1 MLTTPEKKR
10 YEGIESRVLHMA
22 LAILLAFSLL
32 GFRLWYLQMV
42 NWRDAQGRDAADL
55 VAKYRLR
62 RETLKASRGMI
73 YGRDPSIVLADNQ
86 ASCDLM
92 LVPAECTDPEDVCA
106 RLGSLVGITPDELLA
121 KITQAKKN
129 RKAFAQVLVK
139 RDISKSDIAR
149 VEESAYALPGV
160 FTMFRPQRRY
170 WYGKTAGQILG
181 YLSEIGPEELE
192 KKSDEYD
199 MGDLVGRDGLEA
211 KYESDLHGKSGQILV
226 VRYASGD
233 PQLRTDEL
241 GQPYINVDS
250 YGRRLEEAQNTGRK
264 PEAGGAI
271 HTTLDIGLQA
281 KAEKLLEGKVGAIT
295 VLNADTGEVLALAS
309 NPGYDPS
316 AFINRSRA
324 RERMDILTDTTQ
336 HPMLNRSF
344 QAAYPPGSVFK
355 VLLAAAA
362 LEEGAITESTSFG
375 CPGSFHLPGVSRPW
389 MCWQHS
395 GHGGVSVVGALTI
408 SCDVFFYNVGLKL
421 GVDKINKYADLMGL
435 GQRTGLDLPKEEK
448 GLVPSQEWKKAT
460 VARKNSNPYEQ
471 KWYPGDTLNLAIGQG
486 ANNTT
491 PLQCAVLMS
500 CIINGGRKVRPYIN
514 QEIGPDV
521 SEPFLSEKTLEIVRR
536 GMRACV
542 EQEGYP
548 SGTGRMA
555 RVPGLVVLGK
565 TGSAQMVG
573 NEQLKKKYPKEEDKP
588 YEIRDHAWFV
598 CGVLDQPVR
607 IAVSVL
613 IEHGMH
619 GSTGAAPFAKE
630 ILTYYYGDRKTDP
643 VKVASAGQEHA
654 PQ

>member
-1 MLTTPEKKR
+1 LLTTPEKKR
-10 YEGIESRVLHMA
+10 YEGIERRVLHMG
-22 LAILLAFSLL
+22 LAILLAFSCL

-42 NWRDAQGRDAADL
+42 NWRDAQGRDTADL

-92 LVPAECTDPEDVCA
+92 LVPAECTDPEAVCD
-106 RLGSLVGITPDELLA
+106 RLASLVAITPNELLA
-121 KITQAKKN
+121 KISLAKKQ
-129 RKAFAQVLVK
+129 RKSFAQILVK
-139 RDISKSDIAR
+139 RDISKTDIAR
-149 VEESAYALPGV
+149 VEENSYVLPGV
-160 FTMFRPQRRY
+160 FAMFRPQRRY

-181 YLSEIGPEELE
+181 YLSEIGPDELE
-192 KKSDEYD
+192 RKADEYD

-211 KYESDLHGKSGQILV
+211 KYEDDLRGRSGQILV

-233 PQLRTDEL
+233 PQLKTDEF
-241 GQPYINVDS
+241 GKPYISKDS
-250 YGRRLEEAQNTGRK
+250 YGRSLKEAQDTGRK

-281 KAEKLLEGKVGAIT
+281 KAEKLLEGKVGAIC
-295 VLNADTGEVLALAS
+295 VLNAETGEVLAMAS

-324 RERMDILTDTTQ
+324 RERMDILQDTTQ
-336 HPMLNRSF
+336 HPMLNRCF

-355 VLLAAAA
+355 VLLASAA
-362 LEEGAITESTSFG
+362 LQEGAITESSTFNCG
-375 CPGSFHLPGVSRPW
+375 GRYTLPTGGRSW
-389 MCWQHS
+389 GCWQHS

-421 GVDKINKYADLMGL
+421 GVDKINKYAELMGL
-435 GQRTGLDLPKEEK
+435 GRRSGIDLPKEDK
-448 GLVPSQEWKKAT
+448 GLVPSPEWKKEI
-460 VARKNSNPYEQ
+460 VAKTNSNPYEQ

-486 ANNTT
+486 SMSAT
-491 PLQCAVLMS
+491 PLQCSVLMA
-500 CIINGGRKVRPYIN
+500 CIINGGRRVRPYIN

-598 CGVLDQPVR
+598 CGVLDQPVK
-607 IAVSVL
+607 IAVTVL
-613 IEHGMH
+613 VEHGMH
-619 GSTGAAPFAKE
+619 GSTGAAPLAKE
-630 ILTYYYGDRKTDP
+630 VLTYFYGDHKSDP
-643 VKVASAGQEHA
+643 VKVASTGQEHT